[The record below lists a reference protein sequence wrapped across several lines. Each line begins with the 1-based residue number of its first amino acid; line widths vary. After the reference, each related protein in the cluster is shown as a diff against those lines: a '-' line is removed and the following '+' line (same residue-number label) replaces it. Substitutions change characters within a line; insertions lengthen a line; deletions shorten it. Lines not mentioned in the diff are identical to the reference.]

1 VEENNNMEELNE
13 AIMCYIDDLTDIKR
27 NDKVSIEDK
36 IAKLHEMAKFLNQE
50 RDYIYD
56 DKYLAHIN

>member
-1 VEENNNMEELNE
+1 
-13 AIMCYIDDLTDIKR
+13 MCYIDDLTDIKR